1 MAIAPISIAS
11 ATASNWLK
19 EAQESLAVAANPGGL
34 MGALQNSRNAN
45 GSIKSFLA
53 GSQKMAAGFALTG
66 LDTLESARILT
77 LQQADEAFQKR
88 TDERLAAL
96 LKQSQQPENYTPSQ
110 GLDTFIYF
118 ADGATLDTVNNIYT
132 MSDGKQI
139 DATTGNE
146 YVDESAL
153 IRMANGA
160 YLDTKNNILVMAN
173 GTKIDTITGLIVS
186 TTA

>member
-19 EAQESLAVAANPGGL
+19 EAQDSLAVAANPGGL

-53 GSQKMAAGFALTG
+53 GSQKLSAGFALTAM
-66 LDTLESARILT
+66 DSLESARILT
-77 LQQADEAFQKR
+77 AQQADQALQKLA
-88 TDERLAAL
+88 DERLTAQ
-96 LKQSQQPENYTPSQ
+96 LKQLQQPTNYTPPK
-110 GLDTFIYF
+110 GLDSIIYF
-118 ADGATLDTVNNIYT
+118 ADGTTLDTVNNIFT
-132 MSDGKQI
+132 MSNGKQI
-139 DATTGNE
+139 DATTGKD

-160 YLDTKNNILVMAN
+160 YLDTKNNILMMAN
-173 GTKIDTITGLIVS
+173 GTKIDTVTGLVIS